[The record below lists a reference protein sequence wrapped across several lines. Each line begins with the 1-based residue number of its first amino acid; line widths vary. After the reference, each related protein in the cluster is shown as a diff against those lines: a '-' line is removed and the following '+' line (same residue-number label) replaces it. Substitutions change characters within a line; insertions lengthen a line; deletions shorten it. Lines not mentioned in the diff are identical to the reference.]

1 MVNCIQ
7 SFVYLTFECIY
18 DTARLKVSQQS
29 VRIARTRNIDWV
41 NMPIFM
47 KPDFLNYTLELKK
60 IKVYIYICIYFL
72 FQLTTCNIHALFLCS
87 FTDKET
93 CQPAITIDTRSKRDF
108 INAYVL
114 LAMVTL
120 SMLKFLFYIFL
131 KSHWHQRDKNP
142 EVREGRVFRKCL
154 HLPHCP
160 HTFSKRRDFQRSGN
174 GGEGVARVCGS
185 FSFLTLLKVYQATCT
200 LAWPILATGWLLES
214 EKAFHRYGFRGK
226 QRKVAC
232 DSPKGRRFRRN

>member
-1 MVNCIQ
+1 M
-7 SFVYLTFECIY
+7 YLRYGEVEGIAAIGSNRSYKKHRMSQHADFHET
-18 DTARLKVSQQS
+18 RLS
-29 VRIARTRNIDWV
+29 
-41 NMPIFM
+41 
-47 KPDFLNYTLELKK
+47 ELYLGIKK
-60 IKVYIYICIYFL
+60 NKSIYICIYFL

-142 EVREGRVFRKCL
+142 EVRKGRVFRKCL

-174 GGEGVARVCGS
+174 DGEGVARVCGS

-200 LAWPILATGWLLES
+200 LA
-214 EKAFHRYGFRGK
+214 
-226 QRKVAC
+226 
-232 DSPKGRRFRRN
+232 

>member
-93 CQPAITIDTRSKRDF
+93 CQPAITIDTRRKRGF

-131 KSHWHQRDKNP
+131 SLTGIKGIKIQRLGRDEFFANVYICHIVHIRSLNVVIFNGVVTVVK
-142 EVREGRVFRKCL
+142 ESRVF
-154 HLPHCP
+154 
-160 HTFSKRRDFQRSGN
+160 
-174 GGEGVARVCGS
+174 VARFRS
-185 FSFLTLLKVYQATCT
+185 
-200 LAWPILATGWLLES
+200 WPS
-214 EKAFHRYGFRGK
+214 
-226 QRKVAC
+226 
-232 DSPKGRRFRRN
+232 